1 MKPFIRGTSLSLEG
15 EKLSCLSLGGQ
26 ASLGGTPFI
35 RGQASLHEG
44 GKPFIHWGGG
54 GGAYRFLVA
63 WFLESKALGQLI
75 YAPLLKL

>member
-1 MKPFIRGTSLSLEG
+1 MKPFIRGTSVSLEG
-15 EKLSCLSLGGQ
+15 AKLSCLSLGGK
-26 ASLGGTPFI
+26 PFI

-44 GKPFIHWGGG
+44 GKPFIELGGGG